1 MEEALVTEAGRW
13 VLEVIRSLGGIFNHN
28 LFLYLSDTN
37 EKYSKCL
44 NCIYFHWV
52 FSEYILKNN
61 LPQRNHS

>member
-1 MEEALVTEAGRW
+1 MVVG
-13 VLEVIRSLGGIFNHN
+13 VEVHRLMCEIIRSLGRLFSHN
-28 LFLYLSDTN
+28 SDKNETYLN
-37 EKYSKCL
+37 CL